1 MTNIY
6 PKKAKLSEIIW
17 YKTPTQNVQ
26 HKEYNMNL
34 KKIFY
39 TVICLAFTMSIT
51 VGASF
56 KTITEKISNDFYK
69 YEEDATLGELEFDK
83 ETYNYTSG
91 ELIGQ
96 DERHKIFICGHILQ
110 TQLSEKYKKEIAPFF
125 RMNLTKDQW
134 LELSKFNV
142 SIMKDG
148 KNFGEIARNILTV
161 KSKDENEK
169 NFYEN
174 AKINLKE
181 IEPVRKI
188 NSGKKYIYISGGIFD
203 FENESKK
210 LPIYMKIYIYP
221 EKDDMKVVI
230 LVAKAE
236 EKSLLLYAFDNVVL
250 RMANGE

>member
-1 MTNIY
+1 
-6 PKKAKLSEIIW
+6 
-17 YKTPTQNVQ
+17 
-26 HKEYNMNL
+26 MNL

-39 TVICLAFTMSIT
+39 TVICLAFTVSIT

-96 DERHKIFICGHILQ
+96 DERHKIFTCGHILQ
-110 TQLSEKYKKEIAPFF
+110 TQLSEKDKKEIAPFF

-169 NFYEN
+169 NF
-174 AKINLKE
+174 
-181 IEPVRKI
+181 
-188 NSGKKYIYISGGIFD
+188 
-203 FENESKK
+203 
-210 LPIYMKIYIYP
+210 
-221 EKDDMKVVI
+221 
-230 LVAKAE
+230 
-236 EKSLLLYAFDNVVL
+236 
-250 RMANGE
+250 